1 MILNLKYLISHFLLE
16 MFLAP
21 LHMVFA
27 DKGEYLASTICLGP
41 IVASAA
47 VCSIA
52 EIILMSFG
60 CLLVISMNLDPNQ
73 N

>member
-16 MFLAP
+16 MLLAP
-21 LHMVFA
+21 LHMFFA

-47 VCSIA
+47 VRSIA
-52 EIILMSFG
+52 EILLMLIG
-60 CLLVISMNLDPNQ
+60 CLLVIAMCLGPHQ